1 MDIFVNFLVTLTK
14 FFGGNLGLTIIF
26 IGVVSR
32 IIFYPFLK
40 SSLRQNQILKELK
53 PKLDAAKKKYGD
65 NKQKLAEEQAKIYKE
80 AGFNP
85 AAGCLA
91 PLVQLVVAIVLF
103 SALQSLIKTTG
114 INTTFLIWDLRIPDT
129 LGNTFPSIDGVFE
142 SFPGILVA
150 LTAVATLIQSKMMLP
165 EPVPFEKN
173 DTPKEVNKK
182 EDLSEALASSQ
193 GQFVYLFPLM
203 LLFTGRL
210 FPSGLALYW
219 LVSTLVGVVQ
229 QYNISG
235 LGGLKPWV
243 KFLQRK

>member
-1 MDIFVNFLVTLTK
+1 MQLFIDLLLTLTK
-14 FFGGNLGLTIIF
+14 IFGGNLGITIIV
-26 IGVVSR
+26 IGVASR

-40 SSLRQNQILKELK
+40 SSLKQNQILKELK
-53 PKLDAAKKKYGD
+53 PKLDQAKKKHGS
-65 NKQKLAEEQAKIYKE
+65 NKQKLAEEQARLYRE

-91 PLVQLVVAIVLF
+91 PIVQLVVAIFLF
-103 SALQSLIKTTG
+103 NALRSLLNTKG
-114 INTTFLIWDLRIPDT
+114 IDPTFLIWDLRHPDLLGKT
-129 LGNTFPSIDGVFE
+129 LGVTGLLAA
-142 SFPGILVA
+142 FPGILVI
-150 LTAVATLIQSKMMLP
+150 LTAIVTLLQSKMMLP
-165 EPVPFEKN
+165 EPVPFEKA
-173 DTPKEVNKK
+173 DSLKEVEKK

-203 LLFTGRL
+203 ILFTGRL

-219 LVSTLVGVVQ
+219 LVSTAIGLVQ

-243 KFLQRK
+243 KFLVKK